1 MDKNLPT
8 NAGDEGSIPCP
19 ARCHL
24 QLKTLLSLS
33 SRTQELQ
40 LLSSTTREVTTTR
53 SLTTMTS
60 SPHSLR
66 LEKAPAQ
73 QRRPSASKKK
83 RILKKRKKISL
94 SCTDPYLWS
103 FNKLQYSELNLNRC
117 KLPLKKKNSDAVFHL
132 PNKRCMF
139 SAHFSDKSLS

>member
-19 ARCHL
+19 VRCHL
-24 QLKTLLSLS
+24 QLKTLLSPS

-40 LLSSTTREVTTTR
+40 LLSSTTREVTTAR
-53 SLTTMTS
+53 SLTTMMS

-73 QRRPSASKKK
+73 QQRSSASQKKK
-83 RILKKRKKISL
+83 KE
-94 SCTDPYLWS
+94 
-103 FNKLQYSELNLNRC
+103 F
-117 KLPLKKKNSDAVFHL
+117 
-132 PNKRCMF
+132 
-139 SAHFSDKSLS
+139 